1 MELKNLFKAI
11 GIVLIVSIIGYT
23 IAWLIDNTIGIGMFS
38 LIVIGFCVLLIIY
51 VIWVG
56 IEEIKKEESDE
67 VVKSG

>member
-38 LIVIGFCVLLIIY
+38 LIVIGIFVFYL
-51 VIWVG
+51 
-56 IEEIKKEESDE
+56 
-67 VVKSG
+67 